1 MLTSAATV
9 MGTTSLWG
17 PLKHA
22 WKWLEVNLP
31 VKSPVQLSTFLES
44 CALLAGEAR
53 STDGF
58 GTLGSPHSAHH
69 SYLQP
74 FQWWAEEAVFSL
86 NFNYECIFTVKCDVR
101 QWWLLQRPTP
111 SCLLSW
117 TGGRWN
123 ERERTLGWWRQQ
135 LGEQS
140 NEMTNWGRGSSG
152 KHRWPTETSGGP
164 AKSQGVTWVCWQYLK
179 DPGDSRGNTRKVR
192 IGIESNCLGL
202 FNHHFYSRHDLLLIG
217 FALLRN
223 RWE

>member
-1 MLTSAATV
+1 MRCQAVVATAETNSFLSAV
-9 MGTTSLWG
+9 LNRRKME
-17 PLKHA
+17 
-22 WKWLEVNLP
+22 WKR
-31 VKSPVQLSTFLES
+31 KDQ
-44 CALLAGEAR
+44 
-53 STDGF
+53 
-58 GTLGSPHSAHH
+58 
-69 SYLQP
+69 
-74 FQWWAEEAVFSL
+74 
-86 NFNYECIFTVKCDVR
+86 
-101 QWWLLQRPTP
+101 
-111 SCLLSW
+111 
-117 TGGRWN
+117 
-123 ERERTLGWWRQQ
+123 ERTLGWWRQQ

-223 RWE
+223 RWEQLQDRSASGKRGDREVPEECLVNWG